1 MAGELWLITYGHLL
15 PDSEDRTR
23 KAVDDAWR
31 ASETETGGVPTAQGR
46 PE

>member
-31 ASETETGGVPTAQGR
+31 GPGTASGEAVTAQRR